1 MTAKEIA
8 EKLRRFLKYA
18 DGLDKWNG
26 YGEGY
31 SGLRAELVRLI
42 TELEFADDLE
52 SNSPH

>member
-8 EKLRRFLKYA
+8 EKLRRFLKDA

-31 SGLRAELVRLI
+31 SDLRAELARLI
-42 TELEFADDLE
+42 AELEVE
-52 SNSPH
+52 SD